1 MQRLFAL
8 ILVLSLWFG
17 FGLTTA
23 QPAYAEFSFDTLTPC
38 GSSPAFKGVIDN
50 EISGFK
56 SRLSSFESNSAPAK
70 YLQGKITA
78 AQERYTKYAN
88 STLLCGS
95 DGLPRIIS
103 DGRFDHAGEF
113 LIPGLMFL
121 YITGWIGWVGRD
133 YLRAV
138 RKDPATAAQNEI
150 VIDVPLALRYMLTGF
165 TWPLAALKELGDGS
179 LLASEKEVTVSPR

>member
-17 FGLTTA
+17 VNLTTA

-38 GSSPAFKGVIDN
+38 GSSQAFKDVIDK
-50 EISGFK
+50 EIDGYT
-56 SRLSSFESNSAPAK
+56 SRLASFAPNSAPAQ
-70 YLQGKITA
+70 YLKGKITA
-78 AQERYTKYAN
+78 AQERYSKYSS

-95 DGLPRIIS
+95 DGLPHIIS

-113 LIPGLMFL
+113 LIPGLLFL

-138 RKDPATAAQNEI
+138 RKDPSTATQKEI
-150 VIDVPLALRYMLTGF
+150 IIDVPLALRYALTGF

-179 LLASEKEVTVSPR
+179 LIASEKEVTVSPR

>member
-17 FGLTTA
+17 FGLATA

-38 GSSPAFKGVIDN
+38 SSSTAFKDVIDT

-56 SRLSSFESNSAPAK
+56 TRLASFEPNSAPAI
-70 YLQGKITA
+70 YLQGKVTA
-78 AQERYTKYAN
+78 AQERYAKYASSN
-88 STLLCGS
+88 LLCGV
-95 DGLPRIIS
+95 DGLPHLIS
-103 DGRFDHAGEF
+103 DGRLDHAGEF

-133 YLRAV
+133 YVRAV
-138 RKDPATAAQNEI
+138 RQDSATATQKEI
-150 VIDVPLALRYMLTGF
+150 IIDVPLAVKFMLTGF
-165 TWPLAALKELGDGS
+165 TWPLAALKEFGDGS
-179 LLASEKEVTVSPR
+179 LIASDKEVTVSPR